1 MPIILNGYLDF
12 AAGDTQDM
20 FLICPVALQM
30 KEVRLCANAIGA
42 DGSNFITLSVQ
53 NADASKTYATRA
65 TSSSG
70 FSVGVVESLTLGEAD
85 DRDFAAGSAI
95 KIRVAATGSGVAGQ
109 ISVSVLCDLGR
120 DYS

>member
-1 MPIILNGYLDF
+1 MPIILNGYLDIT
-12 AAGDTQDM
+12 AGSAHDL
-20 FLICPVALQM
+20 FLICPVGLQM
-30 KEVRLCANAIGA
+30 KEVRLCANTISANA
-42 DGSNFITLSVQ
+42 VNFLTLSVQ

-70 FSVGVVESLTLGEAD
+70 FAVGVVESLTLGEAD

-95 KIRVAATGSGVAGQ
+95 KIRVGHSGSGVDGQ
-109 ISVSVLCDLGR
+109 ISVNVLCDLAR

>member
-1 MPIILNGYLDF
+1 MPVILNGFLDIT
-12 AAGDTQDM
+12 AGEAYDL

-30 KEVRLCANAIGA
+30 REVRLCANSITANG
-42 DGSNFITLSVQ
+42 GNFLTLSVQ

-65 TSSSG
+65 TSSTG
-70 FSVGVVESLTLGEAD
+70 FSVGVVESLTLSEAD

-95 KIRVAATGSGVAGQ
+95 KIRVGQTGSGVAGQ
-109 ISVSVLCDLGR
+109 ISVSVLCDLAR

>member
-1 MPIILNGYLDF
+1 MPIILNGFLDIT
-12 AAGDTQDM
+12 AGSAYDL

-30 KEVRLCANAIGA
+30 REVRLCANSITANG
-42 DGSNFITLSVQ
+42 GNFLTLSVQ

-65 TSSSG
+65 TSSSS
-70 FSVGVVESLTLGEAD
+70 FAVGVVESLTLSEAD

-95 KIRVAATGSGVAGQ
+95 KIRVGHTGSGVAGQ
-109 ISVSVLCDLGR
+109 ISVSVLCDLAR